1 MDDSRPVL
9 HPVGLSACL
18 VQVPAAHVT
27 DLYRHLTGNRPA
39 HASDIVPAET
49 TVLVDG
55 ADCATVADTLTRWR
69 PRPTPATT
77 ARPLVRIPAV
87 YDGPDLP
94 AVAAAAGVDPAQV
107 VAWHT
112 GVTLTAAFCGFAP
125 GFTYLT
131 GLPAP
136 LHLPRLPT
144 PRPAVPAGSVALAAG
159 YTAVYPRRGPGGW
172 LLIGRAAGVR
182 LFDVD
187 RDPPALLPPGTRVR
201 FTAVP
206 A

>member
-9 HPVGLSACL
+9 HPVGLTACL
-18 VQVPAAHVT
+18 VQVPARHVT
-27 DLYRHLTGNRPA
+27 DLYRHLTRHRPT
-39 HASDIVPAET
+39 HAADIVPAET

-55 ADCATVADTLTRWR
+55 ADCAHVAAALTHWR
-69 PRPTPATT
+69 PRT
-77 ARPLVRIPAV
+77 AAADTGPLVTIPAV

-94 AVAAAAGVDPAQV
+94 AVAEAAGVDRAQV

-131 GLPAP
+131 GLPPP
-136 LHLPRLPT
+136 LHLPRMPT
-144 PRPAVPAGSVALAAG
+144 PRTVVPAGSVALAAG

-172 LLIGRAAGVR
+172 RLIGRAHGVR
-182 LFDVD
+182 LFDTD

-206 A
+206 P